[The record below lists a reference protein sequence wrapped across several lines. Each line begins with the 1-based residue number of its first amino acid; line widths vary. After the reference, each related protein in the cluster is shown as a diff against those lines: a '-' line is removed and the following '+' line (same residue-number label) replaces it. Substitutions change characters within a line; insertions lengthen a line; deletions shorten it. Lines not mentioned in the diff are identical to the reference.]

1 MARPPEQI
9 VRDFAPGEAACEVLP
24 QSRRRLLLAVWA
36 AATTLLAVRAFAH
49 GVLAGRRPAG
59 VGAVPVRI
67 DINRATVAELQAL
80 PGVGPTR
87 AEAIVLH
94 RVRHG
99 PFADVAALGSVD
111 GLGADSVAL
120 LKDFACVLPQDEAR

>member
-1 MARPPEQI
+1 MPLPREEIA
-9 VRDFAPGEAACEVLP
+9 VDFAPRDAGSEVLP
-24 QSRRRLLLAVWA
+24 PSRRRLLLFVWA
-36 AATTLLAVRAFAH
+36 AATILLAVRAFAH
-49 GVLAGRRPAG
+49 GVLEGTRRPG
-59 VGAVPVRI
+59 VGAVAIKI

-87 AEAIVLH
+87 AESIVLH

-111 GLGADSVAL
+111 GLGADTVEQ
-120 LKDFACVLPQDEAR
+120 LKDFACVRSADEAR